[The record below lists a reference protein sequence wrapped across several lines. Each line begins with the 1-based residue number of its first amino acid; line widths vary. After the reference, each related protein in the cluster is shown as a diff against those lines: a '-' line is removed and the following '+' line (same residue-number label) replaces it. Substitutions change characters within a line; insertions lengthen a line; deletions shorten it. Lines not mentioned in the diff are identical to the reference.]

1 MKNVKKIL
9 VPVLLLVFT
18 VAFLSCKK
26 DKTGKMETEEEMPM
40 DTVAEA
46 AAFSPFK
53 VIVIKHK
60 VADYDKWRKEYDAH
74 DSVRQ
79 AYGISHYVIG
89 RGMDDRNTV
98 MVIDKM
104 NDVMKAKEFSA
115 MPSLKEAMKKA
126 GVTGSPEFAYYEVIR
141 NDESKINLKDR
152 LMVTHRV
159 KDFDAWVKVYDA
171 EGVAK
176 RMEEGLIDRG
186 MARSVDDPNMVTLVF
201 AISDM
206 DKAKA
211 SINSEEKKKLMTEA
225 GVEGAPQMFYYK
237 LEDM

>member
-1 MKNVKKIL
+1 MKNVKKFL

-26 DKTGKMETEEEMPM
+26 NKTEKMETEEGMPM
-40 DTVAEA
+40 DTVAEV
-46 AAFSPFK
+46 AAFEPFK

-60 VADYDKWRKEYDAH
+60 VADYDKWRKGYDGH
-74 DSVRQ
+74 DSIRQ

-98 MVIDKM
+98 IVIDKM
-104 NDVMKAKEFSA
+104 NDVTKAKEFSA

-126 GVTGSPEFAYYEVIR
+126 GVIGSPEFAYYEVIR
-141 NDESKINLKDR
+141 NDDSKINLKDR

-159 KDFDAWVKVYDA
+159 KDFDAWLKVYDA

-186 MARSVDDPNMVTLVF
+186 MARSIDDPNMVTLVF

-206 DKAKA
+206 EKAKA
-211 SINSEEKKKLMTEA
+211 AINSEEKKKLMTEA
-225 GVEGAPQMFYYK
+225 GVEGSPKMFYYK
-237 LEDM
+237 LENM